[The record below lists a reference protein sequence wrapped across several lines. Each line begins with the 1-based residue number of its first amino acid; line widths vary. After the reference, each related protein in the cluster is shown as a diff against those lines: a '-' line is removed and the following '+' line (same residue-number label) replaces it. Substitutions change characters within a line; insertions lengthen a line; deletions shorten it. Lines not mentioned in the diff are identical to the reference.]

1 MNVLQSLI
9 LSLVEGV
16 TEFLPVSSTGH
27 LILASKLM
35 GIIQTD
41 FAKSFE
47 IIIQFGAILAVVFL
61 FFNKIRKTPEV
72 WPKLCIAFLPAAI
85 VGLTLYKLIKNV
97 LLGNSFVTVISLVVG
112 GIILI
117 FFEKMMINRRPKTD
131 FHTMSYAQALIIGIF
146 QSVSVIPG
154 VSRAAAT
161 IVGGMFQGLSRED
174 AVEFSFLL
182 AIPTI
187 AAASGYDLLKS
198 GLHWNQTEVMIL
210 AVGFVGS
217 FVSALI
223 TVKWFIGFVKKNT
236 FIPFAYYRIVAG
248 ILFWLIVLR

>member
-1 MNVLQSLI
+1 MNVLQSLV
-9 LSLVEGV
+9 LSFVEGV

-27 LILASKLM
+27 MILASKLM

-41 FAKSFE
+41 FVKSFE
-47 IIIQFGAILAVVFL
+47 IIIQFGAILAVML
-61 FFNKIRKTPEV
+61 FFFHKIRKISEV
-72 WPKLCIAFLPAAI
+72 WPKLLVAFLPAAGI
-85 VGLTLYKLIKNV
+85 GFVSYKLIKNV

-117 FFEKMMINRRPKTD
+117 GFEKIMGNRKSTTD

-146 QSVSVIPG
+146 QSISVIPG

-182 AIPTI
+182 AIPTM

-198 GLHWNQTEVMIL
+198 SLHWNGSEMMIL
-210 AVGFVGS
+210 GVGFIGS

-236 FIPFAYYRIVAG
+236 FIPFAYYRIIAG